1 VTAGSPEESGAA
13 AREAPGLGLAPVSQG
28 RLDELLRE
36 LLDRVGEVVTSRE
49 RLRAL
54 LDAVV
59 AIGTDLDLRPTLNRI
74 VISACELAGARYGA
88 LGVLGEDRKLVEFI
102 THGLSEAE
110 HAAIG
115 NLPTG
120 RGVLGLLIE
129 DPRPVRMPDITRHP
143 NSHGFPPHHP
153 AMHSFLGVPVRTGD
167 RVYGNLYLA
176 EKREAAE
183 FTDDDEQIVVAL
195 AAAAGVAI
203 DNARLYELAQ
213 RRHRWLAAASEI
225 TELLVGRVQRTAALQ
240 LIARRAREVA
250 GAELVLVLVHD
261 EEAGVFT
268 VEAADVIEGEP
279 DGLVHSAVPA
289 EQTPLA
295 DALRSR
301 QRVYVESLSK
311 AATWPAAVPEQPAT
325 VVPLATAETLHG
337 LLVIAPVGPDDDD
350 DLTMLGT
357 FAGQAALAFER
368 ALAQEEREMYVI
380 LEDRERIA
388 RDLHDV
394 VIQRLFAT
402 GMQLQTAAR
411 LASRPEVA
419 DRVNAAVDDLD
430 ATIRDIRSAIFE
442 LRTPMTAQLR
452 AEVRELVAAAAGQ
465 LGFRPALE
473 IIGPLDSAV
482 PSEVRADLL
491 AVLREALSNVVR
503 HAGATAVRVV
513 VSVESGYVTILVVDD
528 GVGIPA
534 DARRSGLENLS
545 GRAQRRGGSFQV
557 RPNDPRGTV
566 VDWRVPL

>member
-1 VTAGSPEESGAA
+1 
-13 AREAPGLGLAPVSQG
+13 
-28 RLDELLRE
+28 
-36 LLDRVGEVVTSRE
+36 
-49 RLRAL
+49 
-54 LDAVV
+54 
-59 AIGTDLDLRPTLNRI
+59 
-74 VISACELAGARYGA
+74 
-88 LGVLGEDRKLVEFI
+88 
-102 THGLSEAE
+102 
-110 HAAIG
+110 
-115 NLPTG
+115 
-120 RGVLGLLIE
+120 
-129 DPRPVRMPDITRHP
+129 
-143 NSHGFPPHHP
+143 
-153 AMHSFLGVPVRTGD
+153 
-167 RVYGNLYLA
+167 
-176 EKREAAE
+176 
-183 FTDDDEQIVVAL
+183 
-195 AAAAGVAI
+195 
-203 DNARLYELAQ
+203 
-213 RRHRWLAAASEI
+213 
-225 TELLVGRVQRTAALQ
+225 VGRVQRTAALQ

-268 VEAADVIEGEP
+268 VEAADVSGGEP
-279 DGLVHSAVPA
+279 AGLVHGAVPA

-301 QRVYVESLSK
+301 QRVDVENLSK
-311 AATWPAAVPEQPAT
+311 AATWPAAVPERPAT

-337 LLVIAPVGPDDDD
+337 LLVITPVGHDDDD

-482 PSEVRADLL
+482 PGEVRADLL

-503 HAGATAVRVV
+503 HARATSVRVM
-513 VSVESGYVTILVVDD
+513 VSVEAGDITILVVDD

-534 DARRSGLENLS
+534 DAKRSGLENLS
-545 GRAQRRGGSFQV
+545 DRAQRRGGTFQT
-557 RPNDPRGTV
+557 RPNDPRGTLV
-566 VDWRVPL
+566 EWRVPL